1 MKKSCQRY
9 YLRIVTVSLDKMRS
23 YNNVTVTAI
32 LPLALVHST
41 AIEPETRH
49 NKKDD
54 KSNNYLSALP
64 AEVLICVHTLHS

>member
-1 MKKSCQRY
+1 M
-9 YLRIVTVSLDKMRS
+9 TS

-41 AIEPETRH
+41 AIEPEKRH
-49 NKKDD
+49 IKKGD